1 MRRVIVTDRRDA
13 PLFELAEADV
23 FELRRDEEVNGEH
36 ALTITTT
43 RVLRE
48 GWRVL
53 MEDARGVWREWVV
66 YSSDALHESG
76 ARPIGTY
83 YCAWSLMVDLMGT
96 RVSRMPGVQS
106 PVAAAVALEAAL
118 SGTSR
123 WSVGTVTQTAT
134 GGASMYDMSGWD
146 AMSVLVANWGGEV
159 DARVDVGA
167 NLVISRQ
174 CCLYSQQGEQAAK
187 RRFDF
192 GADLASVRRAVA
204 PGPLYC
210 RIAPRGRGEAT
221 EGGGYGR
228 KVTIESVNDG
238 KDYLENAAMVE
249 LAKLPDGAGG
259 WEYPTLEVENP
270 QCETPAELLAW
281 AQGVV
286 EESTLPK
293 VTYEVDGIQA
303 AAEGVDV
310 QGVSLGDAVHV
321 VDAKFDGLRL
331 EGRALAISTDELIE
345 RNVELRIGSLS
356 KGVSDILGV
365 SLGGLRADVSAIEG
379 TVKAM
384 NGGTMST
391 ADYLTRLLDRLNEEI
406 NAGGGYTYIV
416 PGHGIL
422 TYDVAVAD
430 PLSPAEASNVV
441 EIKGG
446 TIRIADTKTAQGE
459 WEWKTVILSGRL
471 AAEVVTSAN
480 LVSGFIGSP
489 SGNYWNLDTGELRM
503 AATTPIVGTEYT
515 VSDVVNGM
523 ESTVT
528 GVAVEFNKNQSSQDP
543 PAESDPNWSTDNPT
557 WEAGKYIWQRVA
569 TTTAS
574 GTDYSDPVCISGRD
588 GATGTNAAAIYLYA
602 RASTAPT
609 KNMADPLTY
618 TFASGALTGS
628 LGSWSRNIPSGT
640 DTCWVVMATAISN
653 SATDTIARSE
663 WSDPVALSSA
673 GVDGLNQATVFLFQK
688 KKAWRFEVDE
698 LIAPDSN
705 ALSFSGTNAT
715 INGTFDGTNLVLAS
729 DAPAKPSVQTT
740 YTFADG
746 TLSPIPTGWSR
757 SVPEGDDPCY
767 VTSAAAISASAT
779 DTIAASEWAD
789 VAKLSEDGIAVTVHS
804 IMYAVGSSG
813 TTAPTSGWQSTVPAT
828 QQGRWLWCRTTYTD
842 GTTSDTCSYMGADG
856 QDGTSVMVQS
866 STKTGGVTTVKLV
879 DSDGHETTLSIADGE
894 DGEQGVQGPNGKN
907 IHIAWANSADGT
919 DDFSTSVSEGKSY
932 IGVYDSADS
941 ADSQEPSDYSWSRI
955 RGEDGINHATIN
967 LYQRASSSPAKPSA
981 TLTYY
986 FATDTLSG
994 SLGSWSRNIPSG
1006 TSPCWVIA
1014 ATAASQGAND
1024 TIASAEWSTPVKLVE
1039 NGATGAAGLNQ
1050 ATVYLYRRA
1059 ASAPSSPSSSVTY
1072 TFATG
1077 QLSSVPSGWSR
1088 TVPSGTNP
1096 CWVTTAVAI
1105 SNGATDTIASSEWAT
1120 PTKMVE
1126 NGAKGDTGV
1135 GVSSYVPQWYLST
1148 SSSSATGSSEGW
1160 VTNQPE
1166 WASGK
1171 YLWERTKVTYDNGTV
1186 DYVPSEGGMLAASL
1200 NKANSTAKGAS
1211 DAVTALDGS
1220 LNQQGVF
1227 NRLTNNG
1234 AAQGV
1239 YIENGQLYVN
1249 ATYIVSGQ
1257 LRANLITSGKI
1268 QSANGKVYFDLDNN
1282 ELRCDRLISTD
1293 STNYAI
1299 ASIESLWITNTQ
1311 KENGL
1316 RLISGSY
1323 DDGLLAIVPSKNT
1336 TAAGCNFIKSKNI
1349 IEIFAG
1355 DSNRIVSG
1363 AYNGGCS
1370 LRLSP
1375 SSAHLMTDRSGVSGF
1390 SKSGYVAISTKTLY
1404 LQAESVQDQGDM
1416 SVSGSL
1422 TVTGTKSRLART
1434 GDFSDRLLYAYETPS
1449 PLFGD
1454 VGSGTIGPD
1463 GLCYVEIDAIF
1474 AEAARV
1480 DFSYQVFLQ
1489 KCGQGDLWVAEKEPT
1504 HFVVEG
1510 TPGLAFDWELK
1521 ARQVGF
1527 ELLRMEDNALAE
1539 KVGEPDGELGNPE
1552 DAYGD
1557 YIAEIE
1563 QLLAA

>member
-1 MRRVIVTDRRDA
+1 MLFDRFDA
-13 PLFELAEADV
+13 PLGELSPNDV
-23 FELRRDEEVNGEH
+23 FELMRREAINGEH
-36 ALTITTT
+36 SLDITTT
-43 RVLRE
+43 RVLQK

-53 MEDARGVWREWVV
+53 CQDAMGKWREYVV
-66 YSSDALHESG
+66 YGTDALHETGERAFGS
-76 ARPIGTY
+76 Y
-83 YCAWSLMVDLMGT
+83 YCVWSMQPDLMGT
-96 RVSRMPGVQS
+96 RISKMPGVQT
-106 PVAAAVALEAAL
+106 PVVAGAALEDVL
-118 SGTSR
+118 DGTER
-123 WSVGTVTQTAT
+123 WGVGTVTNTNT
-134 GGASMYDMSGWD
+134 GGASMYDTDGWK
-146 AMSVLVANWGGEV
+146 AMSTLIKVWGGEV
-159 DARVDVGA
+159 DTTIQVGSTGVTGRLVD
-167 NLVISRQ
+167 
-174 CCLYSQQGEQAAK
+174 LYDKQGEQDAK

-192 GADLASVRRAVA
+192 GADLTSVRRIVA
-204 PGPLYC
+204 DGPLYC
-210 RIAPRGRGEAT
+210 RLSPRGKGEQT
-221 EGGGYGR
+221 ESGGYGR
-228 KVTIESVNDG
+228 KITIEDVNDG
-238 KDYLENAAMVE
+238 KDYLENAQMVD
-249 LAKLPDGAGG
+249 LAKLPDGSGG
-259 WEYPTLEVENP
+259 WEYPTLIVENSS
-270 QCETPAELLAW
+270 CETPTELKEWGLS
-281 AQGVV
+281 VLDDY
-286 EESTLPK
+286 TLPRI
-293 VTYEVDGIQA
+293 TYEVDVLQLS
-303 AAEGVDV
+303 AEGVDLH
-310 QGVSLGDAVHV
+310 GVALGDAVQV
-321 VDAKFDGLRL
+321 VDRKWDGLRL
-331 EGRALAISTDELIE
+331 TGRIVEMAVDELNDRE
-345 RNVELRIGSLS
+345 VSVKIGSLQN
-356 KGVSDILGV
+356 GLSDTFNDLSSRIDSISESLTALGH
-365 SLGGLRADVSAIEG
+365 
-379 TVKAM
+379 
-384 NGGTMST
+384 TMST
-391 ADYLTRLLDRLNEEI
+391 AAYIDALLDRINAEI
-406 NAGGGYTYIV
+406 NATGGYTYITQ
-416 PGHGIL
+416 GQGL
-422 TYDVAVAD
+422 RTYDTAVSD
-430 PLSPAEASNVV
+430 PLVGSEASKVV
-441 EIKGG
+441 ELKGG
-446 TIRIADTKTAQGE
+446 SIRIADSRTAQGE
-459 WEWKTVILSGRL
+459 WDWKSVFVSGHILTEL
-471 AAEVVTSAN
+471 VTAAN

-515 VSDVVNGM
+515 VSDVVEGM

-602 RASTAPT
+602 RASTAPA

-618 TFASGALTGS
+618 TFSSGALSGS

-698 LIAPDSN
+698 LIAPDAS

-715 INGTFDGTNLVLAS
+715 IAGTFDGTDLVLAS
-729 DAPAKPSVQTT
+729 NAPAKPSVQTT

-757 SVPEGDDPCY
+757 SVPDGDDPCY

-789 VAKLSEDGIAVTVHS
+789 AAKLSEDGISTTVHAVK
-804 IMYAVGSSG
+804 YAVGTSG
-813 TTAPTSGWQSTVPAT
+813 TTAPTSGWQSTVPSAA
-828 QQGRWLWCRTTYTD
+828 QGKWLWCRTTYSD

-879 DSDGHETTLSIADGE
+879 DSDGNETVLTIADGE

-919 DDFSTSVSEGKSY
+919 ADFSTSVSEGKSY

-1006 TSPCWVIA
+1006 ASPCWVIA
-1014 ATAASQGAND
+1014 ATAASQGASD
-1024 TIASAEWSTPVKLVE
+1024 TIASGEWSTPVKLVE

-1050 ATVYLYRRA
+1050 ATIYLYRRA
-1059 ASAPSSPSSSVTY
+1059 ASAPSKPSSSTTY

-1211 DAVTALDGS
+1211 DAVTALDSS

-1234 AAQGV
+1234 AAQGLF
-1239 YIENGQLYVN
+1239 IDNGQLYINFTYGRGGVLKLGGLNNVN
-1249 ATYIVSGQ
+1249 GVLHVLNADGDVVGRLDKDGAYIEGTLKIIYNMPTSTWYRYVTELDSIDISSLGIPSGMWSTYTSTAYGLKVASQRLYSDSDPEDMTSIHIVPQPSYGTAGI
-1257 LRANLITSGKI
+1257 LSTNSLLIGANLGSSSGKAFLNLGEGSDVMLRYGTASFTLNNSNAMVSVPLYT
-1268 QSANGKVYFDLDNN
+1268 QS
-1282 ELRCDRLISTD
+1282 RLVSTD
-1293 STNYAI
+1293 
-1299 ASIESLWITNTQ
+1299 
-1311 KENGL
+1311 
-1316 RLISGSY
+1316 
-1323 DDGLLAIVPSKNT
+1323 
-1336 TAAGCNFIKSKNI
+1336 
-1349 IEIFAG
+1349 
-1355 DSNRIVSG
+1355 
-1363 AYNGGCS
+1363 
-1370 LRLSP
+1370 
-1375 SSAHLMTDRSGVSGF
+1375 
-1390 SKSGYVAISTKTLY
+1390 
-1404 LQAESVQDQGDM
+1404 
-1416 SVSGSL
+1416 
-1422 TVTGTKSRLART
+1422 TKSRLVKTA
-1434 GDFSDRLLYAYETPS
+1434 DYSERLLYCDETPS
-1449 PLFGD
+1449 PTFSD
-1454 VGSGTIGPD
+1454 FGSGVIDETGA
-1463 GLCYVEIDAIF
+1463 CYVEIDDIF
-1474 AEAARV
+1474 SETART
-1480 DFSYQVFLQ
+1480 DMAYQVFLQ
-1489 KCGQGDLWVAEKEPT
+1489 KCGQGDLWVSEKSFT

-1510 TPGLAFDWELK
+1510 TPGLAFDWQLK
-1521 ARQVGF
+1521 AHQAGYEYLRLEQDGMDEVSVGAVW
-1527 ELLRMEDNALAE
+1527 EL
-1539 KVGEPDGELGNPE
+1539 PNPE

-1557 YIAEIE
+1557 YIAELE
-1563 QLLAA
+1563 ELLAA